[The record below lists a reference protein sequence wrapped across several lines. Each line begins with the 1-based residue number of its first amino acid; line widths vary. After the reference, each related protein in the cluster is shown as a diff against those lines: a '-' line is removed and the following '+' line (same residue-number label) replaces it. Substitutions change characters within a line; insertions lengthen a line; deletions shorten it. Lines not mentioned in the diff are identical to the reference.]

1 MRRRSSTLV
10 LLALCLTFITFGA
23 QPPAEASPARAHATQ
38 GRKAK
43 KHRRGDKS
51 PHASKPKKK
60 EKKTKKS
67 DRGFEL

>member
-10 LLALCLTFITFGA
+10 LLAICLSLVALGGA
-23 QPPAEASPARAHATQ
+23 PPAQASPALTHATA

-43 KHRRGDKS
+43 KHHRGGKS
-51 PHASKPKKK
+51 SHGSKPKKAPQ
-60 EKKTKKS
+60 KTKKN